1 MQWGLAVDMVR
12 EALPA
17 GQAIVGLF
25 QITGNVDIPGGNI
38 FPVELIAYSG
48 GWGGE
53 LISDEQKAKRIGL
66 ANYPLLRLGFQVAS
80 NDDLLDTLLTDK
92 PYKMRG
98 SWAPQ

>member
-38 FPVELIAYSG
+38 FPVELIALS
-48 GWGGE
+48 
-53 LISDEQKAKRIGL
+53 LIHI
-66 ANYPLLRLGFQVAS
+66 
-80 NDDLLDTLLTDK
+80 
-92 PYKMRG
+92 
-98 SWAPQ
+98 